1 MNEEAASTDVFFS
14 FDINFKIIDFSF
26 HSYVTGVK
34 KYFQC
39 SKKPLWVWGII
50 LLFPKS
56 KYSRL

>member
-34 KYFQC
+34 
-39 SKKPLWVWGII
+39 
-50 LLFPKS
+50 
-56 KYSRL
+56 